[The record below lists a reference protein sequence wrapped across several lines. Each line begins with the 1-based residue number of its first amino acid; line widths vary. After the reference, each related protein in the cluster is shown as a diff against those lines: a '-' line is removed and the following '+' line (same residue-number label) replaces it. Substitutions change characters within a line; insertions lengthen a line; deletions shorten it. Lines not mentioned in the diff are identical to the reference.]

1 MMLVLAT
8 LYPHALLL
16 QTSRPAP
23 HRWSSSSVAEAVA
36 PSVASGRSPAVVM
49 AAAVDDPR
57 ACMGTWY
64 VQQQVPAL
72 AFLEAGARNGVEQ
85 YEWDESLAEAGG
97 GFSVTYTFN
106 RAGAAED
113 DLTTVRQRGW
123 VSGGEQGAGWKV
135 APLLGGFCPPVR
147 LPFIILDV
155 EPSAHLV
162 CTGGAGSWMYVMTR
176 ERRPAPGVVEALLA
190 KLEATGVDVA
200 KLMPMEHTGT
210 S

>member
-1 MMLVLAT
+1 M
-8 LYPHALLL
+8 
-16 QTSRPAP
+16 
-23 HRWSSSSVAEAVA
+23 
-36 PSVASGRSPAVVM
+36 
-49 AAAVDDPR
+49 
-57 ACMGTWY
+57 
-64 VQQQVPAL
+64 QQQVPAL
-72 AFLEAGARNGVEQ
+72 AFLEAGARNSVEQ
-85 YEWDESLAEAGG
+85 YAWDESLAEAGG

-123 VSGGEQGAGWKV
+123 VAGGEQGAGWKV

-147 LPFIILDV
+147 LPFIILDLDV
-155 EPSAHLV
+155 GAHLV

-176 ERRPAPGVVEALLA
+176 ERRPGPGVVEALLA